1 MQFASDGVSDRPPVG
16 LLGPALYGARV
27 DSDSPASEFPAD
39 IIGLQVAEHGPDAR
53 VVIVRGEVDTLTA
66 PKLAS
71 FLNTQLSA
79 ARVVVVDLDGVEFL
93 GSAGLSA
100 LFEANELAARESRA
114 LRLVCHSRIAN
125 RALEATELRDHFT
138 FADTVPD
145 ALKNSL

>member
-1 MQFASDGVSDRPPVG
+1 MTG
-16 LLGPALYGARV
+16 V
-27 DSDSPASEFPAD
+27 DSDFPAD

-53 VVIVRGEVDTLTA
+53 VVTVTGEVDTLTA
-66 PKLAS
+66 LKLAS
-71 FLNTQLSA
+71 FLHTQLSE

-100 LFEANELAARESRA
+100 LFEANEQAAREQRV

-138 FADTVPD
+138 FADTVPE
-145 ALKNSL
+145 ALKSSP

>member
-1 MQFASDGVSDRPPVG
+1 MVRS
-16 LLGPALYGARV
+16 V
-27 DSDSPASEFPAD
+27 DSDFPTD

-53 VVIVRGEVDTLTA
+53 VVTVTGEIDTLTA
-66 PKLAS
+66 PELAS

-100 LFEANELAARESRA
+100 LFEANELASREDRA

-125 RALEATELRDHFT
+125 RALEATELREQFI

-145 ALKNSL
+145 ALKQSL

>member
-1 MQFASDGVSDRPPVG
+1 VT
-16 LLGPALYGARV
+16 RV
-27 DSDSPASEFPAD
+27 DSDFPTD

-53 VVIVRGEVDTLTA
+53 VVTVRGEVDTLTA
-66 PKLAS
+66 PRLAG
-71 FLNTQLSA
+71 LLTEQLSA

-100 LFEANELAARESRA
+100 LFEANEQATLHHRV

-125 RALEATELRDHFT
+125 RALEATELRDRFT

-145 ALKNSL
+145 ALENVP

>member
-1 MQFASDGVSDRPPVG
+1 MLRR
-16 LLGPALYGARV
+16 ALYRDRV
-27 DSDSPASEFPAD
+27 DSDFPAD
-39 IIGLQVAEHGPDAR
+39 IIGLQVAEHGSDAR
-53 VVIVRGEVDTLTA
+53 VVTVTGEVDTLTA

-100 LFEANELAARESRA
+100 LFEANELATRERRA

-125 RALEATELRDHFT
+125 RALEATELREQFT

-145 ALKNSL
+145 ALKVSP